1 MEQRKEK
8 DQLEDGVSLRGRMTE
23 HQARGK
29 RGERHQGLEAA
40 DGRVIWKGC
49 SCIRSV
55 WAEGE
60 DWNRVRAPLGYE
72 KGCELIVTV
81 GTFIPV

>member
-1 MEQRKEK
+1 MEQRREK

-29 RGERHQGLEAA
+29 RGERQQGLEAA

-55 WAEGE
+55 WAE
-60 DWNRVRAPLGYE
+60 E
-72 KGCELIVTV
+72 KTGIGLEPHWTMKRDVS
-81 GTFIPV
+81 